1 MIDLFEKLIVRN
13 KQHTY
18 RIINAVL
25 LFVAFVGT
33 LALIINGSYIKQ
45 GYEIAVNSISDRDF
59 FAPDDLINEIATQR
73 LIDEARNEVSDV
85 YNHDSSIDEA
95 VIEEIEGFFEE
106 LKSTDFEE
114 DFLDSTAPVGITANI
129 FISHQQYE

>member
-1 MIDLFEKLIVRN
+1 MIDLFEKLIVQN

-59 FAPDDLINEIATQR
+59 FAPNDLINEIATQR

-95 VIEEIEGFFEE
+95 VIEEIESFFEE

-114 DFLDSTAPVGITANI
+114 DFSDSTAPVGDNC
-129 FISHQQYE
+129 QYIHFTSAV